1 MATASSGLPFGS
13 YKERRADG
21 YSRADSDNMMLSGDW
36 VGPDPTR
43 RIPLVGR
50 AWGRSHSDGGGSANH
65 CAIRETLLEKEHV
78 RRLHSKLLA
87 DTTRVWSG
95 SLAGTAPH

>member
-36 VGPDPTR
+36 VGPDP
-43 RIPLVGR
+43 
-50 AWGRSHSDGGGSANH
+50 
-65 CAIRETLLEKEHV
+65 
-78 RRLHSKLLA
+78 
-87 DTTRVWSG
+87 
-95 SLAGTAPH
+95 